1 MSYFIIQEQNE
12 RMEKAMKNYF
22 IKDETLK
29 S

>member
-12 RMEKAMKNYF
+12 RKEKAMKNYF